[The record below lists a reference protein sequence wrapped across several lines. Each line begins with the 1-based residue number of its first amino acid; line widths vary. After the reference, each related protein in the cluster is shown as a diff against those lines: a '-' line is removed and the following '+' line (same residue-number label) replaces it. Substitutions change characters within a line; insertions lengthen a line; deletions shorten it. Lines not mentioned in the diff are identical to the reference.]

1 MLLLSRRWISPDTDG
16 QPFWK
21 TRIRRLQ
28 HMHPRN
34 ATFCFTKGVP
44 FLATGPA
51 PQSFLRASVL
61 REACH
66 VPGSAAG
73 VLLGFVFG
81 RARVVTQGEPGRCE
95 KRGTESRLVA
105 AAVRRFRC
113 GGVGCHR
120 FMPGKSL
127 PQQETRSLPCQAL
140 PSRDPP
146 APRTTRGTGRG
157 GGGISR

>member
-1 MLLLSRRWISPDTDG
+1 MLLLSRRWVSPDTDG

-61 REACH
+61 GEACH
-66 VPGSAAG
+66 VPGAAAG
-73 VLLGFVFG
+73 ILLGFVFG
-81 RARVVTQGEPGRCE
+81 RARVVTQGEPGRRE
-95 KRGTESRLVA
+95 RRGAESWLVA
-105 AAVRRFRC
+105 AAVCRFRC
-113 GGVGCHR
+113 GGGAAIVSCLESH
-120 FMPGKSL
+120 FHSKKPA
-127 PQQETRSLPCQAL
+127 PCLAR
-140 PSRDPP
+140 PSHHRDPP
-146 APRTTRGTGRG
+146 APRTTRCTGWG